1 MKKAIFTFILFV
13 STLILFGQAPD
24 STYYPWKSK
33 LLKGNANYYII
44 KDSALL
50 YFAGKT
56 DSATKRE
63 YKFFNRSDYFWSN
76 RVGYP
81 LSNILQSRKQ

>member
-33 LLKGNANYYII
+33 LLKGNSDYYII
-44 KDSALL
+44 EDSALL
-50 YFAGKT
+50 YFSGKT
-56 DSATKRE
+56 DSAIK
-63 YKFFNRSDYFWSN
+63 
-76 RVGYP
+76 P
-81 LSNILQSRKQ
+81 C